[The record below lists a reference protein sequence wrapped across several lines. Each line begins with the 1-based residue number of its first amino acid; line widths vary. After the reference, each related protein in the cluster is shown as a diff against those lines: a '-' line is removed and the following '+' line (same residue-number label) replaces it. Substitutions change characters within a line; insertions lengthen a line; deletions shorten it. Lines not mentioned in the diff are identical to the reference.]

1 MSVLFSQNI
10 DTVKTNM
17 QEHNRYAISI
27 QTVVV
32 GEVVETSKSRTRA
45 RDHPPPLPN
54 QNDGNRHGT
63 TSRLFQIKMM
73 ETGTEPPPASSK
85 SNLMPQKVSGTGPHP
100 SSPKNANVGSSS
112 ETSTVLQRYE
122 ELQSVL
128 DELDDD
134 EKELRQQ
141 IMKDAEAHLEPTD
154 YCLFEQLPLLWKQIP
169 KKDDSSDGFYKLLTR
184 TPSLTSNQWIFIH
197 SSSSLPH
204 GAKHEKSRPNPR
216 LRVETPPPLLLYY
229 NAKIRSLLL

>member
-100 SSPKNANVGSSS
+100 PHQK
-112 ETSTVLQRYE
+112 TQIYE